1 MTQNGLIIEGNGREL
16 VPRENKILNALEGMV
31 PEVQILKLK
40 SYWQKNKEA
49 PKPIS
54 RWAGVILYIILL
66 TAIAFLAINLYYQ
79 GQVGGA
85 VNYAKYTITLN
96 WLVFLAVCLCAA
108 LFSLAGLLTCLRLV
122 KNPKEKFLDLTDVE
136 SLRRANAVR
145 KLVSY
150 VLITAFMIL
159 YIFSGFWNIVTGII
173 LILAVAFARQAQKEA
188 IQRTLEDI
196 NTL

>member
-49 PKPIS
+49 PKPIPLWS
-54 RWAGVILYIILL
+54 GIVLYAYLL
-66 TAIAFLAINLYYQ
+66 VAIAFLATNLYYQ
-79 GQVGGA
+79 GQVGGV

-96 WLVFLAVCLCAA
+96 WLVLISVCLCAF
-108 LFSLAGLLTCLRLV
+108 LFFIVGLLVFYKLGKENPKKRFFSL
-122 KNPKEKFLDLTDVE
+122 E
-136 SLRRANAVR
+136 SLEKTNAVH
-145 KLVSY
+145 KLASS
-150 VLITAFMIL
+150 VLFAVFMLL
-159 YIFSGFWNIVTGII
+159 YIFSGFWNIVTAIV
-173 LILAVAFARQAQKEA
+173 LICALAFARQAQKEA